1 MFILNSMNK
10 KIILNSII
18 FLSFIALS
26 FAYFVE
32 FVLGHEPCNLCKIE
46 RIPYI
51 GSIIIISFLIFINRW
66 ERILLSITL
75 LLFIFGAV
83 ISFYHVGIEQGVFSE
98 SLLCELGLNT
108 NIQNSEDLLKSLE
121 KAPISC
127 KDVTFKIFGL
137 SLATF
142 NAFLSIAIS
151 YILIKL
157 LMKNEQNR

>member
-1 MFILNSMNK
+1 MNK
-10 KIILNSII
+10 KIILNSLI
-18 FLSFIALS
+18 FFSFTALS

-32 FVLGHEPCNLCKIE
+32 FILDHEPCNLCKIE

-51 GSIIIISFLIFINRW
+51 GSIIIISFLIFTNRW
-66 ERILLSITL
+66 EKILLSVTL

-83 ISFYHVGIEQGVFSE
+83 TSIYHVGIEQGIFSE

-108 NIQNSEDLLKSLE
+108 NIQNPDDLLKSLE
-121 KAPISC
+121 KTPISC

-142 NAFLSIAIS
+142 NAFLSIVIS
-151 YILIKL
+151 YILVKL
-157 LMKNEQNR
+157 IIKNE

>member
-1 MFILNSMNK
+1 MNK
-10 KIILNSII
+10 KIILNSLI

-51 GSIIIISFLIFINRW
+51 GSIILISFLIFTNKW
-66 ERILLSITL
+66 EKIILSIIL
-75 LLFIFGAV
+75 LLFIFGSV
-83 ISFYHVGIEQGVFSE
+83 TSIYHVGIEQGFFSE

-108 NIQNSEDLLKSLE
+108 NIQNSDDLLKSLE
-121 KAPISC
+121 KTPISC
-127 KDVTFKIFGL
+127 KDVTFRIFGL

-142 NAFLSIAIS
+142 NAFLSIVIS
-151 YILIKL
+151 YILLKL
-157 LMKNEQNR
+157 IIKNE

>member
-1 MFILNSMNK
+1 MFIFNSMNK
-10 KIILNSII
+10 KIILNSLI
-18 FLSFIALS
+18 FLGFISLS

-51 GSIIIISFLIFINRW
+51 GSIIIISFLIFTNRW

-142 NAFLSIAIS
+142 NAFLSIGIS

-157 LMKNEQNR
+157 LIKNEQNR

>member
-1 MFILNSMNK
+1 MNK
-10 KIILNSII
+10 KIILNSLI

-32 FVLGHEPCNLCKIE
+32 FVLGHEPCNLCIIE

-51 GSIIIISFLIFINRW
+51 GTIIIISFLIFTNRW
-66 ERILLSITL
+66 EKILLSITL

-83 ISFYHVGIEQGVFSE
+83 TSVYHVGIEQGVFSE

-108 NIQNSEDLLKSLE
+108 NYQNPEDLLKSLE

-142 NAFLSIAIS
+142 NAFLSIVIS
-151 YILIKL
+151 YILIRL
-157 LMKNEQNR
+157 IIKNEKN

>member
-1 MFILNSMNK
+1 MNK
-10 KIILNSII
+10 KIILNSLI

-51 GSIIIISFLIFINRW
+51 GSIILISFLIFTNKW
-66 ERILLSITL
+66 EKIILSIIL
-75 LLFIFGAV
+75 LLFIFGSV
-83 ISFYHVGIEQGVFSE
+83 TSIYHVGIEQGVFSE

-108 NIQNSEDLLKSLE
+108 NIQNSDDLLKSL
-121 KAPISC
+121 KKTPISC
-127 KDVTFKIFGL
+127 KDVTFRIFGL

-142 NAFLSIAIS
+142 NAFLSIVIS
-151 YILIKL
+151 YILLKLVIK
-157 LMKNEQNR
+157 Q

>member
-1 MFILNSMNK
+1 MNK
-10 KIILNSII
+10 KIILNSLI
-18 FLSFIALS
+18 FLSFISLS

-51 GSIIIISFLIFINRW
+51 GSIIIISFLIFTNRW
-66 ERILLSITL
+66 EKILLFITL

-83 ISFYHVGIEQGVFSE
+83 TSVYHVGIEQGVFSE

-108 NIQNSEDLLKSLE
+108 NIQNPDDLLKSLE
-121 KAPISC
+121 KTPISC

-142 NAFLSIAIS
+142 NAFLSIVIS
-151 YILIKL
+151 YIFIRLII
-157 LMKNEQNR
+157 KNEKN

>member
-1 MFILNSMNK
+1 MNK
-10 KIILNSII
+10 KIVLNSLIV
-18 FLSFIALS
+18 LSFVALS

-32 FVLGHEPCNLCKIE
+32 FILGHEPCNLCKIE

-51 GSIIIISFLIFINRW
+51 GSIILISFLIFTNKW
-66 ERILLSITL
+66 EKILISSIL

-83 ISFYHVGIEQGVFSE
+83 TSIYHVGIEQGIFSE
-98 SLLCELGLNT
+98 SLLCELGINN
-108 NIQNSEDLLKSLE
+108 NIQDTNELLKTLE
-121 KAPISC
+121 KTQISC

-142 NAFLSIAIS
+142 NAFLSIVIS

-157 LMKNEQNR
+157 LLIK

>member
-1 MFILNSMNK
+1 MNK
-10 KIILNSII
+10 KIILNSLIV
-18 FLSFIALS
+18 LSFIALS

-32 FVLGHEPCNLCKIE
+32 FILGHEPCNLCKIE

-51 GSIIIISFLIFINRW
+51 GSIIIISFLIFTNRW

-75 LLFIFGAV
+75 LLFIFGLV
-83 ISFYHVGIEQGVFSE
+83 TSIYHVGIEQGVFSE

-108 NIQNSEDLLKSLE
+108 NFQNPEDLLKSLE

-142 NAFLSIAIS
+142 NAFLSIVIS
-151 YILIKL
+151 YILVRL
-157 LMKNEQNR
+157 LLKNEQN

>member
-1 MFILNSMNK
+1 MNK
-10 KIILNSII
+10 KIILNSLI

-51 GSIIIISFLIFINRW
+51 GSIILISFLIFTNKW
-66 ERILLSITL
+66 EKIILSIIL
-75 LLFIFGAV
+75 LLFIFGSV
-83 ISFYHVGIEQGVFSE
+83 TSIYHVGIEQGIISE

-108 NIQNSEDLLKSLE
+108 NIQNSDDLLKSLE
-121 KAPISC
+121 KTPISC

-142 NAFLSIAIS
+142 NAFLSIVIS
-151 YILIKL
+151 YILIRL
-157 LMKNEQNR
+157 LLKK

>member
-1 MFILNSMNK
+1 MKK
-10 KIILNSII
+10 KIILNSLIL
-18 FLSFIALS
+18 LSFITLS
-26 FAYFVE
+26 FAYFIE
-32 FVLGHEPCNLCKIE
+32 FVLGHEPCNLCIIE

-51 GSIIIISFLIFINRW
+51 GTIIIISFLIFTNRW
-66 ERILLSITL
+66 EKILLSITL

-83 ISFYHVGIEQGVFSE
+83 TSVYHVGIEQGVFSE

-108 NIQNSEDLLKSLE
+108 NYQNPEDLLKSLE

-142 NAFLSIAIS
+142 NAFLSIVIS
-151 YILIKL
+151 YILLRLLIK
-157 LMKNEQNR
+157 NGQN

>member
-1 MFILNSMNK
+1 MNK
-10 KIILNSII
+10 KIILNSLI

-51 GSIIIISFLIFINRW
+51 GSIILISFLIFTSKW
-66 ERILLSITL
+66 EKIILSIIL
-75 LLFIFGAV
+75 LLFIFGSV
-83 ISFYHVGIEQGVFSE
+83 TSIYHVGIEQGIISE

-108 NIQNSEDLLKSLE
+108 NIQNSDDLLKSLE
-121 KAPISC
+121 KTPISC
-127 KDVTFKIFGL
+127 KDVTFRIFGL

-142 NAFLSIAIS
+142 NAFLSIVIS
-151 YILIKL
+151 YIFLKLII
-157 LMKNEQNR
+157 KNE

>member
-1 MFILNSMNK
+1 MKK
-10 KIILNSII
+10 KIILNSLI
-18 FLSFIALS
+18 FLSFISLS

-51 GSIIIISFLIFINRW
+51 GSIIIISFLIFTNRW
-66 ERILLSITL
+66 EKILLSITL

-83 ISFYHVGIEQGVFSE
+83 TSIYHVGIEQGIFSE

-108 NIQNSEDLLKSLE
+108 NIQNPEDLLKSLE

-137 SLATF
+137 SLATL
-142 NAFLSIAIS
+142 NAFLSIVIS
-151 YILIKL
+151 YILFKL
-157 LMKNEQNR
+157 IAKNE

>member
-1 MFILNSMNK
+1 MNK
-10 KIILNSII
+10 KIILNSLI

-51 GSIIIISFLIFINRW
+51 GSIILISFLIFTNKW
-66 ERILLSITL
+66 EKIILSIIL
-75 LLFIFGAV
+75 LLFIFGSV
-83 ISFYHVGIEQGVFSE
+83 TSIYHLGIEQGIISE

-108 NIQNSEDLLKSLE
+108 NIQNSDDLLKSL
-121 KAPISC
+121 KKTPISC
-127 KDVTFKIFGL
+127 KDVTFRIFGL

-142 NAFLSIAIS
+142 NAFLSIVIS
-151 YILIKL
+151 YILLKL
-157 LMKNEQNR
+157 IMKNE

>member
-1 MFILNSMNK
+1 MNK
-10 KIILNSII
+10 KIILNSLI

-51 GSIIIISFLIFINRW
+51 GSIILISFLIFTNKW
-66 ERILLSITL
+66 EKIILSIIL
-75 LLFIFGAV
+75 LLFIFGSV
-83 ISFYHVGIEQGVFSE
+83 TSIYHVGIEQGVFSE

-108 NIQNSEDLLKSLE
+108 NIQNPDDLLKSLE
-121 KAPISC
+121 KTPISC
-127 KDVTFKIFGL
+127 KEVTFTIFGL

-142 NAFLSIAIS
+142 NAVISVVIS
-151 YILIKL
+151 YILLKIIN
-157 LMKNEQNR
+157 KNE

>member
-1 MFILNSMNK
+1 MNK
-10 KIILNSII
+10 KIILNSLI

-51 GSIIIISFLIFINRW
+51 GSIILISFLIFTNKW
-66 ERILLSITL
+66 EKIILSIIL
-75 LLFIFGAV
+75 LLFIFGSV
-83 ISFYHVGIEQGVFSE
+83 TSIYHVGIEQGIFSE

-108 NIQNSEDLLKSLE
+108 NIQNTDDLLKSLE
-121 KAPISC
+121 KTPISC
-127 KDVTFKIFGL
+127 KDVTFRIFGL

-142 NAFLSIAIS
+142 NAFLSIVIS
-151 YILIKL
+151 YILLKLIIK
-157 LMKNEQNR
+157 K

>member
-1 MFILNSMNK
+1 MNK
-10 KIILNSII
+10 KIILNSLI

-51 GSIIIISFLIFINRW
+51 GSIILISFLIFTNKW
-66 ERILLSITL
+66 EKIILSIIL
-75 LLFIFGAV
+75 LLFIFGSV
-83 ISFYHVGIEQGVFSE
+83 TSIYHVGIEQGVFSE

-108 NIQNSEDLLKSLE
+108 NIQNSDDLLKSLE
-121 KAPISC
+121 KTPISC
-127 KDVTFKIFGL
+127 KDVTFRIFGL

-142 NAFLSIAIS
+142 NAFLSIVIS
-151 YILIKL
+151 YILLKL
-157 LMKNEQNR
+157 IMKNE